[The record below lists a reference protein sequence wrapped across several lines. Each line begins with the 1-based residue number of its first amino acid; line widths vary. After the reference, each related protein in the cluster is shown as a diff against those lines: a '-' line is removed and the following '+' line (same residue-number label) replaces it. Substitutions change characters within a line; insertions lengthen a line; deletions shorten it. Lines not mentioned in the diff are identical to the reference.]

1 MNIIKRIKIEN
12 IKGKDNWE
20 LTFDDF
26 NANQPNIIVA
36 PNGYGKSTLAVAFE
50 AASRGCIKLKP
61 KDYYMQDVSNH
72 PMLEIEL
79 LGDHRGVYTT
89 TDSEGGIS
97 KNFTVY
103 TINSPLY
110 AKNTTREFGGN
121 TAATADLRVED
132 VIIFDK
138 IPPKAELKYSYS
150 KLRDWFGDKSKLFVN
165 IGKMLLSY
173 HNIDLLLSN
182 IESIKKCCTQRTIQK
197 KMSTFLSDCSDK
209 GTAKFIKSSISD
221 EKTDELYGVIHLK
234 ELLKVI
240 DDMEGKDYDWRK
252 IDTILTAIQ
261 ICKLMT
267 ELGDW
272 KELKKVHQYLYYK
285 QVKSILDERLKMFNT
300 TGRSITTHEKNKKL
314 LVSFERADSM
324 SNGER
329 DVLSFIANLTKFE
342 VVFSKPMGILVIDEV
357 FDYLDGSKLLAVQYY
372 LSKLV
377 NECKRNNKLL
387 FPIIFT
393 HLDPNVFSN
402 YYFKKKNI
410 HYISCYSRIDLGS
423 NIVKLLRLREKTDN
437 SNLKQEIGAYYL
449 HYHSQNHSPS
459 ELLLNNMDSDFH
471 YNSEEFREAVYNEIR
486 TKYLS
491 TNNTMYD
498 PLMVIIGIR
507 LKIEEDIF
515 HSLQVNQQREFL
527 ETHKVIN
534 KLVFAEKKGIDIP
547 ELYYLLQPL
556 YNDGLHLG
564 KDDKLVKQKIK
575 SCYLKT
581 DNLHIKHMIEELFT

>member
-79 LGDHRGVYTT
+79 
-89 TDSEGGIS
+89 
-97 KNFTVY
+97 
-103 TINSPLY
+103 SP
-110 AKNTTREFGGN
+110 
-121 TAATADLRVED
+121 
-132 VIIFDK
+132 
-138 IPPKAELKYSYS
+138 
-150 KLRDWFGDKSKLFVN
+150 DKSKLFVN

-372 LSKLV
+372 LSKLI
-377 NECKRNNKLL
+377 NSFSQLYLPTLIQMCFQTIILRKRISITFL
-387 FPIIFT
+387 
-393 HLDPNVFSN
+393 V
-402 YYFKKKNI
+402 I
-410 HYISCYSRIDLGS
+410 H
-423 NIVKLLRLREKTDN
+423 E
-437 SNLKQEIGAYYL
+437 
-449 HYHSQNHSPS
+449 
-459 ELLLNNMDSDFH
+459 
-471 YNSEEFREAVYNEIR
+471 
-486 TKYLS
+486 
-491 TNNTMYD
+491 
-498 PLMVIIGIR
+498 
-507 LKIEEDIF
+507 
-515 HSLQVNQQREFL
+515 
-527 ETHKVIN
+527 
-534 KLVFAEKKGIDIP
+534 
-547 ELYYLLQPL
+547 
-556 YNDGLHLG
+556 
-564 KDDKLVKQKIK
+564 
-575 SCYLKT
+575 
-581 DNLHIKHMIEELFT
+581 